1 MHRKEVIVLFD
12 KNKSDEFR
20 SVEFR
25 TEARETETG
34 KKELVVR
41 GYPILF
47 NTPTKVWDSWYG
59 EIEEIILPQAMD
71 GVDLRNVFLLYGH
84 DMNRVFGRTGKN
96 LRLDVDETGLFMEC
110 VMPNTQEA
118 RDAYNL
124 IEAGIVDGMSFWLRT
139 HDQVNPATLTRTVT
153 KIEEL
158 PEITITAFPAYKE
171 TVVITV
177 EEVKRQE
184 RLAQERMARRV
195 EEELKKFK

>member
-1 MHRKEVIVLFD
+1 MFD
-12 KNKSDEFR
+12 NSKRRLEFR

-34 KKELVVR
+34 RKELIVR

-47 NTPTKVWDSWYG
+47 NVTTKVWDPWYG
-59 EIEEIILPQAMD
+59 EIEEVILPQAMN

-96 LRLDVDETGLFMEC
+96 LRLEVDETGLFSEC

-124 IEAGIVDGMSFWLRT
+124 IEAGIVDGMSFWLKT
-139 HDQVNPATLTRTVT
+139 HDPVNPATLKRTVT

-171 TVVITV
+171 TVVIAM
-177 EEVKRQE
+177 EEARKRE
-184 RLAQERMARRV
+184 AKDQERMARLI

>member
-1 MHRKEVIVLFD
+1 MFD
-12 KNKSDEFR
+12 NSKRRLEFR

-34 KKELVVR
+34 RKELIVR

-47 NTPTKVWDSWYG
+47 NVTTKVWDPWYG
-59 EIEEIILPQAMD
+59 EIEEVILPQAMN

-96 LRLDVDETGLFMEC
+96 LRLEVDETGLFSEC

-139 HDQVNPATLTRTVT
+139 HDQVNPSTLTRTVT

-158 PEITITAFPAYKE
+158 PEVTITAFPAYKE
-171 TVVITV
+171 TVVIAM
-177 EEVKRQE
+177 EEE
-184 RLAQERMARRV
+184 RRKTLRAQSEMARRV
-195 EEELKKFK
+195 EEELKNFS

>member
-1 MHRKEVIVLFD
+1 MFD
-12 KNKSDEFR
+12 NSKRRLEFR

-25 TEARETETG
+25 TEARETEAG
-34 KKELVVR
+34 KKELIVR

-47 NTPTKVWDSWYG
+47 NVTTKVWDPWYG
-59 EIEEIILPQAMD
+59 EIEEVILPQAMN

-96 LRLDVDETGLFMEC
+96 LRLEVDETGLFSEC

-118 RDAYNL
+118 RDVYNL
-124 IEAGIVDGMSFWLRT
+124 IEAGIVDGMSFWLKT
-139 HDQVNPATLTRTVT
+139 HDPVNPATLKRTVT

-171 TVVITV
+171 TVVIAM
-177 EEVKRQE
+177 EEARKRE
-184 RLAQERMARRV
+184 YKDQERMARLI